1 MSSLCTYDYD
11 MIKPFNEEGTAVSDK
26 LMKHL
31 EEDYRIIKWRLLK
44 DHATAGPLFF
54 TQKLV

>member
-1 MSSLCTYDYD
+1 MV
-11 MIKPFNEEGTAVSDK
+11 KPFNEEGTAVSDK